1 MARRLQFSRAV
12 RTCDRCQR
20 DKVIDVLVDDTI
32 EVCGHRFTMQLPAAR
47 CLICQQVVVHGD
59 QMRSFERLV
68 AAEIAKASVRK
79 GDAFRFLRTT
89 LGMSE
94 ANLAELLD
102 VPAEYIGYWE
112 TEKWPV
118 DPRALAVLS
127 ALVLARFEKR
137 HCVLDCLAVLRVPRK
152 LARNVRLHLNDA
164 VQNAGKLLQFGS
176 SVFTQP
182 ATA

>member
-20 DKVIDVLVDDTI
+20 DKVIEVLVDDTI
-32 EVCGHRFTMQLPAAR
+32 EVSGHRFTAQLPAAR
-47 CLICQQVVVHGD
+47 CLICQQVVVD
-59 QMRSFERLV
+59 AANMRSFERRV
-68 AAEIAKASVRK
+68 AVEIAKAGLRA
-79 GDAFRFLRTT
+79 GDAFRFQRTT

-102 VPAEYIGYWE
+102 VAADYIGYWE
-112 TEKWPV
+112 TEKWPM

-127 ALVLARFEKR
+127 ALVRARFDDK
-137 HCVLDCLAVLRVPRK
+137 HSPLDCVAVLRVPRK
-152 LARNVRLHLNDA
+152 LGRNVRVHLENALHS
-164 VQNAGKLLQFGS
+164 AGKLLQFGS
-176 SVFTQP
+176 TVFSQP